1 MITDKD
7 PKAGFML
14 AGGKVTKTLSAS
26 GFVGRHTT
34 LVTLT
39 AGHWTYSASPGKG
52 YSFTVSG

>member
-1 MITDKD
+1 MRSFRNRSLVGLV
-7 PKAGFML
+7 AAL
-14 AGGKVTKTLSAS
+14 VTQTLSAP
-26 GFVGRHTT
+26 GFVGIHTT